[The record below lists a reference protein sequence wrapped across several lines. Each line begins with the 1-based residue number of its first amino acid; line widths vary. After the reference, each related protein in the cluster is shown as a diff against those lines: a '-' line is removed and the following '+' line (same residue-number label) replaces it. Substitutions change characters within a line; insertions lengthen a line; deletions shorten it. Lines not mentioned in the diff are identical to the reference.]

1 MITKF
6 EIGLAL
12 AVIVFLALTGG
23 YFYAKHEGAQ
33 QCIKNDTAVATQAEV
48 KNAHTEAAGTIA
60 QAAEDH
66 AHDEALAAPIAPA
79 PALRMQPHALAPG
92 RCPVPGA
99 GAAPGASDAAT
110 DIRTAGETSLVLE
123 NADPFIA
130 DDVQR
135 ARDADVEIRDRDE
148 LLRQRDAVCR
158 GISPQP
164 Q

>member
-1 MITKF
+1 MTKL
-6 EIGLAL
+6 EIILAL
-12 AVIVFLALTGG
+12 VVAVLLLAGGG
-23 YFYAKHEGAQ
+23 YLYAHHQGAQ
-33 QCIKNDTAVATQAEV
+33 QCVQADQAVGAKAEV
-48 KNAHTEAAGTIA
+48 KNAHVEAAGSIA
-60 QAAEDH
+60 GAAED
-66 AHDEALAAPIAPA
+66 AAREKALTVPVAPA
-79 PALRMQPHALAPG
+79 PTVGMQPHAIAPR

-130 DDVQR
+130 ADVQR